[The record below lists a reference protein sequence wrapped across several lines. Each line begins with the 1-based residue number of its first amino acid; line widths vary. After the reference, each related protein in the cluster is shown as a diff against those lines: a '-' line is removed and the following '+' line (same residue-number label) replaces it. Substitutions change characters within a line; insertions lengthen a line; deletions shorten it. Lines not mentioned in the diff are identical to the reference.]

1 MFYKIV
7 VPIDL
12 EEESSWHKVLPVA
25 VDYCHHAEA
34 ELHVMTVVP
43 DQLLKMTVVAQL
55 ISEDYEQRLM
65 EDARERLANL
75 IEANVS
81 DGVNVRQAVRRGS
94 VYKEIIRYV
103 RDVGGDLIIMA
114 AHKPEIS
121 DYLLG
126 PNAAQVVRHA
136 DCSVWAIREQRD

>member
-1 MFYKIV
+1 MFQKII

-12 EEESSWHKVLPVA
+12 EEESSWRKALSVA
-25 VDYCHHAEA
+25 VDYCRHAGA

-43 DQLLKMTVVAQL
+43 DHMLKMTVVAQL
-55 ISEDYEQRLM
+55 ISEGYEQKLM
-65 EDARERLANL
+65 DDARERLANL
-75 IEANVS
+75 VEASVP
-81 DGVNVRQAVRRGS
+81 GELNVRQAVRRGS

-103 RDVGGDLIIMA
+103 RDVRGDLVIMA

-136 DCSVWAIREQRD
+136 NCSVWAIRE

>member
-1 MFYKIV
+1 MFQRII

-25 VDYCHHAEA
+25 VDYSRHAEA

-43 DQLLKMTVVAQL
+43 DHMLKMTVVAQL
-55 ISEDYEQRLM
+55 ISEGYEQKLM
-65 EDARERLANL
+65 DDAKERLASL
-75 IEANVS
+75 IEAKVAGEL
-81 DGVNVRQAVRRGS
+81 DVRQAVRRGS
-94 VYKEIIRYV
+94 VYKEIIRYM
-103 RDVGGDLIIMA
+103 RDVRGDLIIMA
-114 AHKPEIS
+114 AHRPEIS

-136 DCSVWAIREQRD
+136 DCSVWVIRE

>member
-1 MFYKIV
+1 MFQKII

-25 VDYCHHAEA
+25 VDYCRHAGA

-94 VYKEIIRYV
+94 VYKEIIRYM

-136 DCSVWAIREQRD
+136 GCSVWTIRE